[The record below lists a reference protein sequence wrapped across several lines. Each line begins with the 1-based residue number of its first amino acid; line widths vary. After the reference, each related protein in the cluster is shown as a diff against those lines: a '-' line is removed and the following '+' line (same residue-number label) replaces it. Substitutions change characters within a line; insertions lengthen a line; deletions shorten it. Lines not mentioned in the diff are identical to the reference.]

1 MRSRRCCRC
10 STRPPSPTW
19 RSTPRRYG
27 KTPSAALLA
36 AGGVR
41 RWRERRSDP
50 ARSLPVGALLDGV
63 RAKLEALARGMRA
76 SGEEEGEEGEED
88 EDYDDDEEEEEEAE
102 EEEEEEGAEKEG

>member
-19 RSTPRRYG
+19 RSTPRRRRE
-27 KTPSAALLA
+27 SSVALLA

-41 RWRERRSDP
+41 RWRERRSEP

-88 EDYDDDEEEEEEAE
+88 EDYDDDDEEEEEAE